1 MSKQNNNDVLN
12 LLLITRG
19 EKKHYV
25 LIKDFNCLMY
35 NKTKHRERKHF
46 CMHCLQ
52 CFSAEEVLSK
62 HKTNC
67 MGINGEQ
74 AIRMPQ
80 KGNNILQ
87 FQNYHKQM
95 SAPFFIYPDIEA
107 ITEKVQGCQPWVPE
121 VFPRVQRGAS
131 FRRPQAEDTSG
142 EAARK
147 NL

>member
-1 MSKQNNNDVLN
+1 
-12 LLLITRG
+12 
-19 EKKHYV
+19 
-25 LIKDFNCLMY
+25 
-35 NKTKHRERKHF
+35 
-46 CMHCLQ
+46 
-52 CFSAEEVLSK
+52 
-62 HKTNC
+62 

-95 SAPFFIYPDIEA
+95 SAPFFIYADIEA